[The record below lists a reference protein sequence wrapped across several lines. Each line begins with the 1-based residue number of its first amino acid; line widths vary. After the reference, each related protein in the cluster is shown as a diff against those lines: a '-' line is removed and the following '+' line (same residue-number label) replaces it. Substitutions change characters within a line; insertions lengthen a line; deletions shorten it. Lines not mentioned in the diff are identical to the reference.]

1 VSRLSDNSIQAIF
14 RRLRDI
20 PRQSRSGTHPGPPN
34 RRGAFFARITAVNAD
49 GLHSWKR
56 VRLDDGA
63 EDKFGDWPAPGAEGT
78 ENAISMTGAPA
89 AEGDLVRLYLL
100 GQVSGLPRYGF
111 LPPGSSAI
119 RAKITS
125 STSIG
130 DNRWSYAFEAVKYDK
145 LGAWTTIVDGLT
157 GAAYNSIESNNDDAG
172 VQGNGVD
179 LANLPT
185 GVTLV
190 PIGVGAIVELSAV
203 TNCETG
209 AVEYVFQA
217 VNQVDGACE
226 S

>member
-1 VSRLSDNSIQAIF
+1 MSRLSDNSIHSIF

-20 PRQSRSGTHPGPPN
+20 PRQSRTGTPEPTPN
-34 RRGAFFARITAVNAD
+34 FETAFFARITAVSTE

-56 VRLDDGA
+56 VRFDDAA
-63 EDKFGDWPAPGAEGT
+63 EDKFADWPVTAEGAENT
-78 ENAISMTGAPA
+78 ISMTGTPA
-89 AEGDLVRLYLL
+89 AEGDLVRLYLI
-100 GQVSGLPRYGF
+100 GQVSGLPRFGF
-111 LPPGSSAI
+111 LPLGSSAI
-119 RAKITS
+119 WAKITS
-125 STSIG
+125 STSIA
-130 DNRWSYAFEAVKYDK
+130 DHRWSYGFEAVKYDK

-157 GAAYNSIESNNDDAG
+157 GTAYNTIEANNDDAG
-172 VQGNGVD
+172 IQGNGVD

-185 GVTLV
+185 GVTIV
-190 PIGVGAIVELSAV
+190 PIGVGAIVELRAV